1 MLALIQARSNSK
13 RFKKKVLFNI
23 YETPLIYHVIKK
35 IKRSRHVTKIVV
47 ATSKGKS
54 DDILVKYL
62 RSIKISVYR
71 GDLNNVA
78 LRLSKASKKYKKL
91 FFIRIS
97 GDSPLIDHSVI
108 DEAIKIFKKHKKYK
122 VDLITNVFPRKF
134 PKGQSVEII
143 NNITLKNNIKN
154 MNKNQKEHVT
164 KFFYKHFK
172 QFKIINFK
180 PKNKLSNFKLS
191 IDSKDDLKN
200 ILKKYDKK
208 KFENFKL

>member
-13 RFKKKVLFNI
+13 RFKKKVLYNI
-23 YETPLIYHVIKK
+23 YETPLICHVIKR
-35 IKRSRHVTKIVV
+35 IKKSKHVTKVVV
-47 ATSKGKS
+47 ATSKIKS
-54 DDILVKYL
+54 DDILVRYL
-62 RSIKISVYR
+62 RSKKISVFR
-71 GDLNNVA
+71 GDLKNVA
-78 LRLSKASKKYKKL
+78 LRLSKACEKYKKL

-97 GDSPLIDHSVI
+97 GDSPLIDHSII
-108 DEAIKIFKKHKKYK
+108 DEAIKIFKKHNKYK

-164 KFFYKHFK
+164 KFFYRYFK
-172 QFKIINFK
+172 KFKIINFK

-191 IDSKDDLKN
+191 IDSKNDLKN